1 MPPSTAPRSWKE
13 KQRQEREALI
23 LQTAEEV
30 FCEKGYHETS
40 IDEIAARVGIAKGTV
55 YLHFPSKEDLL
66 VALFRRDTEQVISEV
81 EAIASSP
88 GCSAREKLEAIL
100 HLLYGE
106 LFKKRT
112 RLFYSIY
119 NSPEMRVLLEKKK
132 EMGDHWGQ
140 LTHCLEELL
149 AEGQAAGEF
158 DPELPTS
165 VMLSLFLNLVSVRG
179 YERLVGQEGLAP
191 AEVARYLARI
201 YFKGIAAEHKPS
213 C

>member
-23 LQTAEEV
+23 LQAAEEV
-30 FCEKGYHETS
+30 FCEKGYHEAS

-66 VALFRRDTEQVISEV
+66 AALFRRDTEQVIAEV
-81 EAIASSP
+81 EAIAAVP
-88 GCSAREKLEAIL
+88 GRSAREKLEEIL

-112 RLFYSIY
+112 RLFYSMY
-119 NSPEMRVLLEKKK
+119 NSPEMGALLAKK
-132 EMGDHWGQ
+132 EQMHAHWEQ
-140 LTHCLEELL
+140 LTSRLEGLL

-158 DPELPTS
+158 NPELPTS

-179 YERLVGQEGLAP
+179 YERLVVREGLAP
-191 AEVARYLARI
+191 AEVARYLAHI
-201 YFKGIAAEHKPS
+201 YFKGIAAEH
-213 C
+213 

>member
-23 LQTAEEV
+23 LQAAEEV
-30 FCEKGYHETS
+30 FCEKGYHEAS

-66 VALFRRDTEQVISEV
+66 AALFRRDTEQVIAEV
-81 EAIASSP
+81 ETIASSL
-88 GCSAREKLEAIL
+88 GRSAREKLEEIL

-112 RLFYSIY
+112 RLFYSMY
-119 NSPEMRVLLEKKK
+119 NSPEMRALLAKK
-132 EMGDHWGQ
+132 EQMHAHWEQ
-140 LTHCLEELL
+140 LTGRIEQLL
-149 AEGQAAGEF
+149 AEGQAAGDF
-158 DPELPTS
+158 NPELPTS

-179 YERLVGQEGLAP
+179 YERLVVQEGLAP

-201 YFKGIAAEHKPS
+201 YFKGIAAEHKQ